1 LTAAKEPVA
10 GRKMTMRKLGDIFVR
25 LCFFVACLTARAAG
39 AHCDAPYGTLACDP
53 MLRGQVVVAQAA
65 PGPESSEQTGA
76 PAPESSEQQSAP
88 APESSD
94 QQAAPEAESDR
105 QQAPEAQGSD
115 QQSAPGP
122 ESSEQQA
129 APGPEDSK
137 Q

>member
-1 LTAAKEPVA
+1 LAAAKEPVT
-10 GRKMTMRKLGDIFVR
+10 GRKMTVRELGDIFAR
-25 LCFFVACLTARAAG
+25 LGFCVACLTARAAA
-39 AHCDAPYGTLACDP
+39 AHCDAPYATLACDP

-76 PAPESSEQQSAP
+76 PAAESSEQDSAP
-88 APESSD
+88 APQSSD
-94 QQAAPEAESDR
+94 QQAAPEAEGDR
-105 QQAPEAQGSD
+105 QQAPEARGSD

>member
-1 LTAAKEPVA
+1 MTAAKEPVTD
-10 GRKMTMRKLGDIFVR
+10 RKMTTRELSDIFAK
-25 LCFFVACLTARAAG
+25 LCFCVACLTARAAG
-39 AHCDAPYGTLACDP
+39 AHCDALYGTLACDP

-76 PAPESSEQQSAP
+76 PAAESSEQESAP

-105 QQAPEAQGSD
+105 Q
-115 QQSAPGP
+115 SAPGP
-122 ESSEQQA
+122 QSSEQQA
-129 APGPEDSK
+129 APGPDDSK

>member
-1 LTAAKEPVA
+1 M
-10 GRKMTMRKLGDIFVR
+10 GRKMTVRELSDIFAK
-25 LCFFVACLTARAAG
+25 LCFCVACLTAQAAG
-39 AHCDAPYGTLACDP
+39 AQCDAPYGTLACDP
-53 MLRGQVVVAQAA
+53 MLRAEVVVAQAA

-76 PAPESSEQQSAP
+76 PAPESSERDSAP

-94 QQAAPEAESDR
+94 QQTAPEAQSDGR
-105 QQAPEAQGSD
+105 QAPEAQGSD

-129 APGPEDSK
+129 APAPEDSK